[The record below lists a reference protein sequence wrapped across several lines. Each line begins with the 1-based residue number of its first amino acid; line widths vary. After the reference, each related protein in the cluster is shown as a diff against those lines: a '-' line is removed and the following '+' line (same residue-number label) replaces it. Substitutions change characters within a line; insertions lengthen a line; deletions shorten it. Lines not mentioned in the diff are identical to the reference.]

1 VDDAVHAAR
10 ARSFGPV
17 ADVYER
23 ARPDYAP
30 AAVAW
35 ALERAPGPRTVDLA
49 AGTGKLTRA
58 LVAAGADAV
67 AVEPSEGMR
76 AAFARAVPDVAVVD
90 GSAESIPLPDA
101 SADALVVGQAFH
113 WFDPGAAL
121 EEIARVLVPDGVLGL
136 LWNMRDESE
145 PWVLEL
151 SRILEFPADTVAA
164 AEHVGDEAVRRHP
177 AFEGAAR
184 RIFPNPQPYDAERLV
199 AWAASTSRVAV
210 LGPDQRAARLEAVA
224 ELAAT
229 HPGLRG
235 RAAFALPFATVA
247 VRARRRRR

>member
-1 VDDAVHAAR
+1 MDDALHAAR

-17 ADVYER
+17 ADAYER
-23 ARPDYAP
+23 ARPDYAA

-58 LVAAGADAV
+58 LVAAGAEVV

-76 AAFARAVPDVAVVD
+76 TAFARAVPDVAVLD
-90 GSAESIPLPDA
+90 GSAESIPLPNA

-113 WFDPGAAL
+113 WFDAAVAL
-121 EEIARVLVPDGVLGL
+121 PEIARVLVPDGVLGL
-136 LWNMRDESE
+136 LWNLRDESE

-164 AEHVGDEAVRRHP
+164 AEHAGDEELRAHP

-184 RIFPNPQPYDAERLV
+184 RVFPNPQRYDADRLV
-199 AWAASTSRVAV
+199 EWAASTSRVAI
-210 LGPDQRAARLEAVA
+210 LDPAERASRLQAVA

-235 RAAFALPFATVA
+235 RETFPLPFATVA
-247 VRARRRRR
+247 LRVRRRRR